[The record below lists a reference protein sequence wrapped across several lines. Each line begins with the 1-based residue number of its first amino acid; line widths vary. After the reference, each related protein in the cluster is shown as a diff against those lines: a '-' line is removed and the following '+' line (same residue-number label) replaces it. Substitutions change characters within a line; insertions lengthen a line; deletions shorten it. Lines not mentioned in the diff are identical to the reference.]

1 MPSSVT
7 LAGLSAA
14 DASAASSMSAE
25 RSFDR
30 KLFAALMVGLAF
42 APFWLGSNRPIAW
55 GVNAIY
61 YGSLAILYE
70 AALLWSGR
78 THPVALRRIWFP
90 ALAFMSV
97 VVWSLLQTAPFMPES
112 WRHPIWRMASDALG
126 EPIAGAIS
134 VNPDLT
140 ILAVTRLLTCGLVFW
155 LSLQL
160 CRSERRARAMVKG
173 IALIGLGYAV
183 YGILAFFVW
192 PDTILWFDKEHY
204 RGSLTSTFVNRNS
217 YATYAGIGVLCALAC
232 GLGAFQ
238 RLTPPTMA
246 DKGQKVAALVAAIL
260 GPGGAWIATASI
272 IGIALM
278 LTGSRGGIAS
288 SLMGVLVFASLAAV
302 RGQERPIAMS
312 VGLLLMVCAI
322 SGAFFSFGDTL
333 VNRLRS
339 DGIASN
345 DRLAV
350 YALTW
355 RAILD
360 APWTGTGY
368 GAFQDVL
375 KMYRDNTL
383 PPPYFWDRAH
393 DTYLELLQGL
403 GIPVSVIFMLGTG
416 SLVQRCASSSVTAR
430 EDVMAP
436 LAAAAGSVIVFTHAL
451 VDFSLQ
457 VQAVALTWSALIGS
471 GVAQS
476 WQKHKVLNRS
486 VTPRLEKQ
494 SRKEMPHFGI
504 MR

>member
-14 DASAASSMSAE
+14 EAPLASSASAE

-61 YGSLAILYE
+61 YGALAILYE

-78 THPVALRRIWFP
+78 SHPVALRRIWFP

-97 VVWSLLQTAPFMPES
+97 VVWSLLQIAPFMPES

-140 ILAVTRLLTCGLVFW
+140 VLAVTRLLTCGLVFW

-192 PDTILWFDKEHY
+192 PDTILWFDKEYY
-204 RGSLTSTFVNRNS
+204 RDSLTSTFVNRNS
-217 YATYAGIGVLCALAC
+217 YATYSGIGLICAFTCSLQ
-232 GLGAFQ
+232 AFQ
-238 RLTPPTMA
+238 CEFVPAGAGKVQR
-246 DKGQKVAALVAAIL
+246 VAALVAAAL
-260 GPGGAWIATASI
+260 GPGGWWIACSFI
-272 IGIALM
+272 VGGALV
-278 LTGSRGGIAS
+278 LTGSRGGVAS
-288 SLMGVLVFASLAAV
+288 SSAGLLAFVILAAI
-302 RGQERPIAMS
+302 RGRERSVAVGVAIILSFCIIGVALIA
-312 VGLLLMVCAI
+312 
-322 SGAFFSFGDTL
+322 FGDFL
-333 VNRLRS
+333 AERLRAQAMES
-339 DGIASN
+339 D

-350 YALTW
+350 YALAW
-355 RAILD
+355 RVIAD
-360 APWTGTGY
+360 APWLGSGY
-368 GAFQDVL
+368 GAFQEVF
-375 KMYRDNTL
+375 KMYRDSSL
-383 PPPYFWDRAH
+383 RPGLFWDRAH
-393 DTYLELLQGL
+393 DSYLELLQGL
-403 GIPVSVIFMLGTG
+403 GIPVALLFITG
-416 SLVQRCASSSVTAR
+416 VAVLVHRCVYWASIRQEGGLV
-430 EDVMAP
+430 P
-436 LAAAAGSVIVFTHAL
+436 LATAAASIIVGLHAI

-457 VQAVALTWSALIGS
+457 VQAVALTWVALLGA

-476 WQKHKVLNRS
+476 WGSNVVKTAFAGQFCK
-486 VTPRLEKQ
+486 PQ
-494 SRKEMPHFGI
+494 M
-504 MR
+504 